1 MIRISITFIL
11 LFSASFS
18 VCAQQAP
25 STVRILT
32 FEEAIKTAL
41 QNSISLNQQRNTLTN
56 NQALKTASIATMA
69 PSINGNASA
78 QQFNGNSFNQNTG
91 LVTNGVR
98 DNVNASINARVTLF
112 SGLGNINSIRQYTSL
127 LEAQSN
133 FVNRTAQ
140 DVMNNVSVQ
149 YLTVML
155 DVELLKIAKE
165 NFEYLKKQMDQTKEM
180 VTLGSKSQV
189 DEYNQDA
196 LTKGAE
202 LRFVQAEIVLA
213 NDKALLAQTLLIDAF
228 EQFDVEKPN
237 WDINAIGNETLKLDE
252 LAEQA
257 KQSRGDYLRAVNNE
271 EAARF
276 SMNIARGALLPTLS
290 AFGGLGSSYNYQH
303 DVPKTITDPDTG
315 NAIDNPFY
323 PRPFNEQF
331 KTNNFYKQYGLQ
343 LNIPIFNGLQQR
355 AFLVQQRVAYDNSM
369 LAKKNLELQIKNDVL
384 RAVRVYEGAKKAF
397 TVTVDQLVSAEQ
409 AFNFETERFNLGVT
423 NFVDYSNANKVFVQ
437 SQTDKAQAEYRLIFQ
452 KILLEYAVG
461 TLKPEE
467 FQK

>member
-1 MIRISITFIL
+1 MRISIAFIFL
-11 LFSASFS
+11 LFFS
-18 VCAQQAP
+18 IRATAQQTTEP
-25 STVRILT
+25 VKVLT
-32 FEEAIKTAL
+32 FEEAIGIAL
-41 QNSISLNQQRNTLTN
+41 QNSVSLNQQRNFLSS
-56 NQALKTASIATMA
+56 NQALKTSSIAKMA
-69 PSINGNASA
+69 PSVNAGASA
-78 QQFNGNSFNQNTG
+78 TEFNGNSFNQNTG

-112 SGLGNINSIRQYTSL
+112 SGLGNINGIRQYTSL

-133 FVNRTAQ
+133 MVNRTAQ

-165 NFEYLKKQMDQTKEM
+165 NFEYLQKQMEQIKEM
-180 VTLGSKSQV
+180 VALGSKSQV

-202 LRFVQAEIVLA
+202 LRFVQAEIALA

-237 WDINAIGNETLKLDE
+237 WDINAIGNESLKLDE

-257 KQSRGDYLRAVNNE
+257 KLSRGDYLRAVKNE

-276 SMNIARGALLPTLS
+276 SMSIAKGGLLPTLS

-303 DVPKTITDPDTG
+303 DVSKTLTDPATG
-315 NAIDNPFY
+315 DIIDNPFY

-331 KTNNFYKQYGLQ
+331 KTNNFYKQYGLN

-355 AFLVQQRVAYDNSM
+355 AFIVQQRAAYDNST
-369 LAKKNLELQIKNDVL
+369 LIKKNLELQIKNDVL

-397 TVTVDQLVSAEQ
+397 VVTVDQLVSAEQ

-467 FQK
+467 F